1 MDCEEIISRSIA
13 SGDTVIPELDAQKI
27 CQQFGISCPATR
39 LVTTA
44 EACLAAAQE
53 VDYPVVIK
61 VASRQIIQKSDVG
74 GVITGIQNSAQLAD
88 AYSRLLKNVRER
100 SPQAE
105 IQGVLVQKQAPK
117 GVEVVVGGLRNEQFG
132 PVVMVGLG
140 GIYVEV
146 FKDVAFRLA
155 PLDKAEAGRQLQE
168 TKAFKLLQGV
178 RGEKP
183 CDVDALCEL
192 VVNTGRL
199 ISAFDGI
206 AEIDFNPVFCY
217 PQGCTAV
224 DARMVLKSTI
234 RADQKTKYVTAGL
247 RS

>member
-1 MDCEEIISRSIA
+1 MDCQEIINQYIS
-13 SGDTVIPELDAQKI
+13 SGDTVIPEPEAQKI
-27 CQQFGISCPATR
+27 CHQFGISCPATR
-39 LVTTA
+39 LVTA
-44 EACLAAAQE
+44 AAACLGAAQE
-53 VDYPVVIK
+53 IGYPVVIK
-61 VASRQIIQKSDVG
+61 VASRQIIHKSDVG

-88 AYSRLLKNVRER
+88 AYDRLLKNVRER

-117 GVEVVVGGLRNEQFG
+117 GVEVVVGGLCNQQFG

-168 TKAFKLLQGV
+168 TRAFKLLQGV

-192 VVNTGRL
+192 IVNTGRL
-199 ISAFDGI
+199 ISVLDGI

-217 PQGCTAV
+217 PQGCTVV
-224 DARMVLKSTI
+224 DARMVLKPSI
-234 RADQKTKYVTAGL
+234 GADRKTKCAAVGL
-247 RS
+247 QP